1 MTTIATLPENWPA
14 MSIADAH
21 ALMTATDD
29 SPFAM
34 EEADINGVTLR
45 VWKNAAPSLRAMFE
59 ESRAH
64 GELEY
69 MVYEGERITFE
80 AHYRAV
86 VKLATALVD
95 DFGVKKGDRVALIMR
110 NFPEWAVSFWAATSI
125 GAVIVPLNA
134 WLTGEELEYGVSDC
148 GARVA
153 IVDEDRYHRLAPHL
167 DGLTD
172 LKSLLVARAAPTFDG
187 KAERFEKVVGA
198 PADYMS
204 LPADAALPPC
214 EIEPEDNATIFY
226 TSGTTG
232 KPKGALGTQRNI
244 TGNLVSLG
252 VSRIRAM
259 LRRGEI
265 PQPPSEDD
273 PKTAMLL
280 SVPLFHATGCHSILV
295 PMLVAGNKL
304 VIMHKWDPTRALE
317 LIQEEKINGF
327 GGVPAMVW
335 QVLEHP
341 NFHDYDTSS
350 VEGVSYGG
358 APSAPELVARIAQEF
373 PKAAPGNGYGLTETS
388 SVTTQ
393 NVGEDYQNRP
403 DSAGPAV
410 PVVDLRVVDADGNDV
425 PAGEIGEL
433 WIKGPNVVKGYWNKP
448 EATEKSFTK
457 EGWFKSGDLVKI
469 DEEGFV
475 FILDRAKD
483 MLIRGGENIYSVEI
497 EDVLYAYPGVMDAAI
512 VGIPHK
518 VLGEEVG
525 AVVQVAPDASVTQ
538 EQLQDHVRQ
547 HLAAFKV
554 PIKIDIR
561 TEPLPRNANG
571 KILKN
576 ELREQ
581 ILQN

>member
-1 MTTIATLPENWPA
+1 MTEIATLPENWPV

-34 EEADINGVTLR
+34 EEVDVNGVTLR
-45 VWKNAAPSLRAMFE
+45 VWKNAAPSLRVMFE
-59 ESRAH
+59 GSRAH
-64 GELEY
+64 GNLDY
-69 MVYEGERITFE
+69 MVYEGERISFE

-86 VKLATALVD
+86 VKFANVLVEKY
-95 DFGVKKGDRVALIMR
+95 GINKGDRVVLCMR
-110 NFPEWAVSFWAATSI
+110 NFPEWAVAFWAATAI

-134 WLTGEELEYGVSDC
+134 WLTGEELDYGISDC
-148 GARVA
+148 GARIAV
-153 IVDEDRYHRLAPHL
+153 VDEDRYHRIADYL
-167 DGLTD
+167 DGLTA
-172 LKSLLVARAAPTFDG
+172 LEAVIVARAAPTFDG
-187 KAERFEKVVGA
+187 KADRFETLVGA
-198 PADYMS
+198 TADYMS
-204 LPADAALPPC
+204 FDADAVLPPC
-214 EIEPEDNATIFY
+214 DIEPEDNATIFY

-252 VSRIRAM
+252 VSRVRAM
-259 LRRGEI
+259 LRRGEM
-265 PQPPSEDD
+265 PQPPSPDD

-317 LIQEEKINGF
+317 LIEEEKINAF

-425 PAGEIGEL
+425 PTGEIGEL

-457 EGWFKSGDLVKI
+457 EGWFKSGDLVKM

-475 FILDRAKD
+475 YILDRAKD
-483 MLIRGGENIYSVEI
+483 MLIRGGENIYSV
-497 EDVLYAYPGVMDAAI
+497 
-512 VGIPHK
+512 
-518 VLGEEVG
+518 
-525 AVVQVAPDASVTQ
+525 
-538 EQLQDHVRQ
+538 
-547 HLAAFKV
+547 
-554 PIKIDIR
+554 
-561 TEPLPRNANG
+561 
-571 KILKN
+571 
-576 ELREQ
+576 
-581 ILQN
+581 